1 MKTTTLDIPSLGY
14 SALCPV
20 SALLGMLDK
29 ITSNADS
36 PLFQVP
42 HGPLYRPL
50 TDSAARKHLKSVST
64 LLGVLRP
71 LTMIFV
77 GVGLLGLFRVGYL
90 FRKSRP
96 KVLGLQTVSRG
107 TFHSL
112 HPIHH
117 KSLMPLGPTSSPS
130 LRPLLLLL
138 IVWAPVTYHI
148 NSISQ

>member
-1 MKTTTLDIPSLGY
+1 MSCECLAWNAGQDYFQCGFFSFRYHMARYTGLLLTRLPENTLKVFQ
-14 SALCPV
+14 LCWV
-20 SALLGMLDK
+20 CS
-29 ITSNADS
+29 
-36 PLFQVP
+36 
-42 HGPLYRPL
+42 GPLL
-50 TDSAARKHLKSVST
+50 S
-64 LLGVLRP
+64 
-71 LTMIFV
+71 MIFV

-96 KVLGLQTVSRG
+96 KVLGLQTVSGG

-138 IVWAPVTYHI
+138 VVWAPVTYHI